1 MSLKYTSSQNKIISN
16 NMKKINL
23 ALTIIALS
31 IAFLNCTKKIKNTPV
46 KPETAEVKKSLPSSV
61 IQPQPSNETLYEVF
75 SIRRTACFGKCPS
88 YEAKVMSDGTAFF
101 TGGNNV
107 EKMGNHTAMA
117 DKNEIN
123 TLVEK
128 ARKINY
134 FEFQNRYPSERKN
147 EIADLPSTLTSINDG
162 RTTKK
167 ITNNYDCPAE
177 LVDFEKEIDAFFDKL
192 DWKVSETKN

>member
-1 MSLKYTSSQNKIISN
+1 
-16 NMKKINL
+16 MKKINL
-23 ALTIIALS
+23 VLVVFALS
-31 IAFLNCTKKIKNTPV
+31 VAFFNCTKKIKNTPV
-46 KPETAEVKKSLPSSV
+46 KPKTAEVKKSPPSSV
-61 IQPQPSNETLYEVF
+61 IQPQSSNETLYEVF

-101 TGGNNV
+101 VGGNNV
-107 EKMGNHTAMA
+107 DKKGNHTAMA
-117 DKNEIN
+117 DKNEVN
-123 TLVEK
+123 ALVEK

-134 FEFQNRYPSERKN
+134 FEFQSRYPSDRKN

-192 DWKVSETKN
+192 NWNVLETKN